1 MKIINLIFS
10 LGSTIGGFAA
20 ICMAKSDMDIAVG
33 GLFLMGGIALFIA
46 YLYEEQ
52 KEEVERLRQV
62 ILNSSDYLNNKK

>member
-1 MKIINLIFS
+1 MKIINLILS

-52 KEEVERLRQV
+52 KEEVEKLRQ
-62 ILNSSDYLNNKK
+62 IIIKHAENL